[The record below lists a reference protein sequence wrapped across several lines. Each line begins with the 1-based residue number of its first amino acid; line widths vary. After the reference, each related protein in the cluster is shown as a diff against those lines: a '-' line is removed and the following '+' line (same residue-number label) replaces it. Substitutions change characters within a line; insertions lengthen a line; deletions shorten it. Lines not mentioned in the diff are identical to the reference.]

1 MKKNFLYSVMAL
13 FVCLFT
19 ACSQEEI
26 VSENGQGSNKVSLS
40 VKVPAAGP
48 IARAALDVE
57 GYTMQC
63 IMELVDT
70 DGQVIADSRQT
81 ATVTNGTASF
91 EFDKP
96 SGEYTCLFWAD
107 YLNSEGK
114 SFYKTSTGLTQISY
128 DGNKKNEL
136 FNNTAADAF
145 CGKLA
150 SSNIAAGINV
160 TLKRPFARIAVSKT
174 DFANLGADLN
184 QCTASIFS
192 GTDFNVFTGAAAGTI
207 NIKNTEV
214 ETQATPI
221 AIDANSEYPFFCYV
235 FSGEAITKPSNITFS
250 NSENPDTKKTLSIT
264 ADQMKTMSSN
274 TAVNLKP
281 TTGGDTQ
288 DKINVDITIDNSFDN
303 DGGSTDPKPEEPT
316 DPEPSTAV
324 KVGDYLYAD
333 GTWGTTAENAVA
345 VVFALAENDATTNY
359 EGISFKNNK
368 INGWA
373 VSIKQTGKTA
383 WTDEHLTAPIEGMIS
398 SASQDDILGY
408 KNTKAAGN
416 QFAISAYNEWA
427 TVANTSGWYIP
438 AIGQLA
444 ILVEN
449 VTTINT
455 RLAAVTDAQQIPPT
469 GTSSNMNFWSST
481 FNDGTGDATKIYQY
495 QYKGTEQTFA
505 ARSEKPGNNAGVI
518 RPILTF

>member
-1 MKKNFLYSVMAL
+1 MKKNFLYSMVAL

-26 VSENGQGSNKVSLS
+26 VSQAGQNDSKVRLS

-63 IMELVDT
+63 IMELVNT
-70 DGQVIADSRQT
+70 NGEVITDSRQT
-81 ATVTNGTASF
+81 VTVTNGAAHF

-96 SGEYTCLFWAD
+96 SGEYTCLFWAE
-107 YLNSEGK
+107 YLKDSK
-114 SFYKTSTGLTQISY
+114 SFYKTSAGLTNISY

-136 FNNTAADAF
+136 FNNTAVDAF

-150 SSNIAAGINV
+150 SSNIAANVNV

-174 DFANLGADLN
+174 DFATLGTGLN

-192 GTDFNVFTGAAAGTI
+192 GTDFNVFTGTVASTV

-214 ETQATPI
+214 ENQATPI
-221 AIDANSEYPFFCYV
+221 SIDANSEYPFFCYV
-235 FSGEAITKPSNITFS
+235 FIGEAIAKPSNIIFS
-250 NSENPDTKKTLSIT
+250 NSENPDTKKTLSI
-264 ADQMKTMSSN
+264 AAEQMKTMSSN

-281 TTGGDTQ
+281 ETGGDNQ
-288 DKINVDITIDNSFDN
+288 DKINVDITIDNGFEN
-303 DGGSTDPKPEEPT
+303 GGGGTGTDTPT
-316 DPEPSTAV
+316 DPETPVAV
-324 KVGDYLYAD
+324 EVGDYLYAD
-333 GTWGTTAENAVA
+333 GTWGKTAENAVA
-345 VVFALAENDATTNY
+345 VVFALAENDATDNY
-359 EGISFKNNK
+359 ANITFPNNK

-373 VSIKQTGKTA
+373 VSIKQTAKTA
-383 WTDEHLTAPIEGMIS
+383 WTSDALTAPIEGMVS
-398 SASQDDILGY
+398 SASQEDILGY

-416 QFAISAYNEWA
+416 QLAISAYNEWA
-427 TVANTSGWYIP
+427 TVTNTSGWYIP

-455 RLAAVTDAQQIPPT
+455 RLAAITGAQQIPPT
-469 GTSSNMNFWSST
+469 ETSTNINFWSST
-481 FNDGTGDATKIYQY
+481 FNNGTGEATKIYQY
-495 QYKGTEQTFA
+495 QYKSTDQEFA
-505 ARSEKPGNNAGVI
+505 ARSEKPGNSAGVI